1 MGDPEFMGWVDSYVE
16 GVGGGWIP
24 GKDALE
30 PTICFLKLTNK
41 LQVRMVIPTNPGG
54 DLDIND
60 LKMVGKLL
68 AWLMLEVIVGI

>member
-1 MGDPEFMGWVDSYVE
+1 MGWVDSYVE

-24 GKDALE
+24 GKDAPG
-30 PTICFLKLTNK
+30 PTIWRLERPNK
-41 LQVRMVIPTNPGG
+41 LRAKLITPTNPGV